1 MSVLEV
7 GVWLPSIKIIW
18 FFFPEPLSFS
28 RLGGASFPYAVQV
41 VDEGTI
47 HTAKYQ
53 ISASISEKNQIILI
67 EGSHTLTSDH
77 DTTTLGSRH
86 GRRAAMSNSLPITAS
101 NASI

>member
-1 MSVLEV
+1 MRWAPRLAMRCGGGLKVSWADHWVVRVGLFGMSDPDFVRLHEELKRS
-7 GVWLPSIKIIW
+7 GC
-18 FFFPEPLSFS
+18 LS
-28 RLGGASFPYAVQV
+28 
-41 VDEGTI
+41 
-47 HTAKYQ
+47 
-53 ISASISEKNQIILI
+53 KNQIILI

>member
-1 MSVLEV
+1 M
-7 GVWLPSIKIIW
+7 
-18 FFFPEPLSFS
+18 
-28 RLGGASFPYAVQV
+28 
-41 VDEGTI
+41 
-47 HTAKYQ
+47 
-53 ISASISEKNQIILI
+53 ILI